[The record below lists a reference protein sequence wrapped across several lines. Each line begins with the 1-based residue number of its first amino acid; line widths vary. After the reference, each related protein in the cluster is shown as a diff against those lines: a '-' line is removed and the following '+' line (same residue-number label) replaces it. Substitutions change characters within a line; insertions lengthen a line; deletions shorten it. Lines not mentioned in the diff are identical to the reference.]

1 MMDYLLPIV
10 GGSCILAGSSFAY
23 IKLRP
28 FFPVQ
33 VNCWFCNT
41 DTKVPFKSKNSFVCP
56 NCKQYNGFTEDGDY
70 NCDMPSQY
78 CESLNSPPTRARVKQ
93 PPSSTPGLSLG
104 NGLCQTCNL
113 YQAMKVKALADFVP
127 SHPDKFDEEVDVYER
142 RLERLYGGLCSH
154 CNKTLSC
161 ALMEQDTWLKPKLLN
176 WRMQQSTTLLKA
188 LLTPMHGRMSWPLRC
203 ITLLLRTLCFMLATS
218 LLLFELSSIVHLSS
232 DLTNDTSSQPK
243 NHNVESLINSS
254 DASVEQD
261 APLDLMSY
269 VLTAGSDWG
278 HSLRGHE
285 AGAALLLLA
294 LQLAAVALAG
304 KQHLRSCDAV
314 ACVMLALSLSVASW
328 QQFTVLTELI
338 STQQLVFLKVIVY
351 GACVLAVAAGFYRP
365 PAPLPPQFLRRTSS
379 RCRVL
384 DSSQDDSQL
393 TENSMNTSQEVLGN
407 PLVASP
413 PPTSP
418 ASLTSSRLPASLHPT
433 PLIAARV
440 STNNT
445 FSPSIFSSQT
455 HNPFLN
461 IPAEKPLNYASL
473 SCNPGT
479 TLNQSSSLAQP
490 KFALKPSALGD
501 NLNTSLQGL
510 SLGSGQNHDNSFA
523 SRNPVLGGGPNRSG
537 MVLRSQQARLSHNTS
552 SIAQASWVAGGY
564 WGSPSKNKRSPVKQW
579 QPPVN
584 CPVIV
589 NNVDPV
595 PPSRPSS
602 QSSGFVSHGSGS
614 HASAEAHG
622 AALNANAFK
631 DTDRI
636 SVASEPTFT
645 WNFEA
650 CETSSQS
657 SQNTEFLSHAST
669 NGTVRRRHA
678 ARLSSIPSYPLS
690 DTHSM
695 SSATVGPSIFSS
707 AASGVMTPYQDWRT
721 GSPADDM
728 NTMRALSRLSQHDI
742 SDDNLS
748 LISGK
753 TLRVNNLDQQGGI
766 IFTNGSATL
775 RNPWIAFI
783 LGMSVMANGFLVLVL
798 YKNGTLAEL
807 MR

>member
-1 MMDYLLPIV
+1 
-10 GGSCILAGSSFAY
+10 
-23 IKLRP
+23 P

-188 LLTPMHGRMSWPLRC
+188 L
-203 ITLLLRTLCFMLATS
+203 
-218 LLLFELSSIVHLSS
+218 
-232 DLTNDTSSQPK
+232 
-243 NHNVESLINSS
+243 
-254 DASVEQD
+254 
-261 APLDLMSY
+261 LMSY

-564 WGSPSKNKRSPVKQW
+564 WGSPR
-579 QPPVN
+579 
-584 CPVIV
+584 
-589 NNVDPV
+589 
-595 PPSRPSS
+595 
-602 QSSGFVSHGSGS
+602 
-614 HASAEAHG
+614 
-622 AALNANAFK
+622 
-631 DTDRI
+631 
-636 SVASEPTFT
+636 
-645 WNFEA
+645 
-650 CETSSQS
+650 
-657 SQNTEFLSHAST
+657 
-669 NGTVRRRHA
+669 
-678 ARLSSIPSYPLS
+678 
-690 DTHSM
+690 
-695 SSATVGPSIFSS
+695 
-707 AASGVMTPYQDWRT
+707 VMTPYQDWRT

-783 LGMSVMANGFLVLVL
+783 LVMDSKERPGGKSYRKLRGKKKPEAQDVC
-798 YKNGTLAEL
+798 K
-807 MR
+807 